1 MMKKYLII
9 LLALTVNLSFGQ
21 KIYKKDLLNLH
32 KKSYKMAI
40 QNYDLEAAKNSVYQ
54 ILAIEGEQST
64 YQDSLAYIY
73 FNLKNFGSY
82 IVVAD
87 KILAKSEK
95 MDLLERK
102 AIALENLGAIKE
114 AVAVYEK
121 VFAKKKIPIVAY
133 KLGKLQHQL
142 KRSAEAFATLRS
154 MENEKF
160 DTQAYLPFPDAKKG
174 QQQSVPLKAA
184 YMNLLG
190 MVSYDLHSYEMAIKY
205 FNEALK
211 VYPDFFV
218 AKQNKSAIEVMIKKL
233 QSKNNAKTPKK

>member
-1 MMKKYLII
+1 MMKKYLVV
-9 LLALTVNLSFGQ
+9 LLALTINLSFGQ
-21 KIYKKDLLNLH
+21 KLYKKDLLALQ
-32 KKSYKMAI
+32 KKVYKLAI

-54 ILAIEGEQST
+54 ILAIEGEQSV

-73 FNLKNFGSY
+73 FNQKNYVSY
-82 IVVAD
+82 ITVAD

-95 MDLLERK
+95 MDILERK

-114 AVAVYEK
+114 AVTVYEK
-121 VFAKKKIPIVAY
+121 VFAKKKIAVVAY

-154 MENEKF
+154 MENEKV
-160 DTQAYLPFPDAKKG
+160 DEKALLSFPGAKKG

-205 FNEALK
+205 FNAALK

-218 AKQNKSAIEVMIKKL
+218 AKQNKAAIEVMLKKL
-233 QSKNNAKTPKK
+233 QTNNKAQAPK